1 MPKQLTNRELSAF
14 CEQIAM
20 ILNAGISPVEGISIM
35 LEDTTTAEG
44 KQILGKIFE
53 QIENGQSFHT
63 SISAAEV
70 FPKYALDMI
79 EIGEQSGRMEEVM
92 RSLSAYYEREE
103 NIAENIKSAVTYP
116 FVIIG
121 MMAIVI
127 LVLIIKVLPVFNQVF
142 IQLGTE
148 MTGFSRT
155 LLNLGTTISNYAL
168 VFIVIIAMLVLL
180 YIFMAKTPAGQKL
193 WGIFCAKS
201 IFTKPIYDKIASGRF
216 ASGMAL
222 TMSSGLDTDQ
232 SLEMVS
238 RLVDNSVMEKKIN
251 ECRTLISS
259 GTGFAEAL
267 VKVGI
272 FSSMYSRMISIGYKT
287 GSVEKVMAKIASG
300 YEDEVDSRMSH
311 LISVLEPTLVIIL
324 SVIVCL
330 ILLSVMLPL
339 MAVIGSI

>member
-1 MPKQLTNRELSAF
+1 MPKMLTNRELSSF
-14 CEQIAM
+14 CDQIAM

-35 LEDTTTAEG
+35 LEDTTTTEG
-44 KQILGKIFE
+44 REILGKIAK
-53 QIENGQSFHT
+53 QVDAGQSFHT
-63 SISAAEV
+63 SISAAGV

-79 EIGEQSGRMEEVM
+79 EIGEHSGRLEEVM
-92 RSLSAYYEREE
+92 RSLSTYYEREE

-121 MMAIVI
+121 MMMVVI

-142 IQLGTE
+142 IQLGTQ
-148 MTGFSRT
+148 MTGFSKT

-168 VFIVIIAMLVLL
+168 VFIIIIAMLVLL
-180 YIFMAKTPAGQKL
+180 YFFMAKTPAGQRL

-201 IFTKPIYDKIASGRF
+201 IFTRPIYDKIASGRF

-238 RLVDNSVMEKKIN
+238 RLVDNSVMEQKVN
-251 ECRTLISS
+251 DCRAQIAEGL
-259 GTGFAEAL
+259 GFAEAL
-267 VKVGI
+267 VKTGI

-287 GSVEKVMAKIASG
+287 GSVETVMAKIASG
-300 YEDEVDSRMSH
+300 YEEEVDTRMSH

-324 SVIVCL
+324 SVIVCM

-339 MAVIGSI
+339 MAVIGGM

>member
-1 MPKQLTNRELSAF
+1 MSKMLTNRELSSF
-14 CEQIAM
+14 CDQTAM

-44 KQILGKIFE
+44 KEILGRIAE
-53 QIENGQSFHT
+53 QIEIGQSFHT
-63 SISAAEV
+63 SISAAGV

-79 EIGEQSGRMEEVM
+79 EIGEQSGRLEEVM

-103 NIAENIKSAVTYP
+103 SISENIKSAVTYP

-121 MMAIVI
+121 MMAVVI
-127 LVLIIKVLPVFNQVF
+127 LILIMKVLPVFNQVF

-148 MTGFSRT
+148 MTGISKT
-155 LLNLGTTISNYAL
+155 LLGLGIAISNYAL

-180 YIFMAKTPAGQKL
+180 YFFLSKTPAGQKL

-201 IFTKPIYDKIASGRF
+201 IFTRPIYDKIASGRF

-222 TMSSGLDTDQ
+222 TMSSGLDTEH

-238 RLVDNSVMEKKIN
+238 RLVDNSVMQKKIN
-251 ECRTLISS
+251 DCRAYIAS
-259 GTGFAEAL
+259 GTGFSEAL

-272 FSSMYSRMISIGYKT
+272 FSNLYSRMITIGYKT
-287 GSVEKVMAKIASG
+287 GSVEHVLSKIAAG
-300 YEDEVDSRMSH
+300 YEDEVDTRMSH

-324 SVIVCL
+324 SIIVCM

-339 MAVIGSI
+339 MAIIGGM

>member
-1 MPKQLTNRELSAF
+1 MPKMLTNRELSSF
-14 CEQIAM
+14 CDQIAM

-35 LEDTTTAEG
+35 LEDTTTTEG
-44 KQILGKIFE
+44 REILGKIAE
-53 QIENGQSFHT
+53 QVDDGQSFHT
-63 SISAAEV
+63 SISAAGV

-79 EIGEQSGRMEEVM
+79 EIGEHSGRLEEVM
-92 RSLSAYYEREE
+92 HSLSAYYEREE
-103 NIAENIKSAVTYP
+103 NISENIKSAVTYP

-121 MMAIVI
+121 MMTIVI

-168 VFIVIIAMLVLL
+168 VFIIIIAMFVLL
-180 YIFMAKTPAGQKL
+180 YFFLAKTPAGQKL

-201 IFTKPIYDKIASGRF
+201 IFTRPIYDKIASGRF

-238 RLVDNSVMEKKIN
+238 RLVDNAVMEGKIN
-251 ECRTLISS
+251 DCRAQIAE
-259 GTGFAEAL
+259 GTGFSEAL
-267 VKVGI
+267 VKAGI
-272 FSSMYSRMISIGYKT
+272 FSSMYSRMITIGYKT

-300 YEDEVDSRMSH
+300 YEEEVDTRMSH

-324 SVIVCL
+324 SVVVCM

-339 MAVIGSI
+339 MAVIGGM

>member
-1 MPKQLTNRELSAF
+1 MPKMLTNRELSSF
-14 CEQIAM
+14 CDQIAM

-35 LEDTTTAEG
+35 LEDTTTTEG
-44 KQILGKIFE
+44 REILGKIAE
-53 QIENGQSFHT
+53 QVDAGQSFHT
-63 SISAAEV
+63 SISAAGV

-79 EIGEQSGRMEEVM
+79 EIGEHSGRLEEVM
-92 RSLSAYYEREE
+92 HSLSAYYEREE
-103 NIAENIKSAVTYP
+103 NISENIKSAVTYP

-121 MMAIVI
+121 MMTIVI

-168 VFIVIIAMLVLL
+168 VFIIIIAMFVLL
-180 YIFMAKTPAGQKL
+180 YFFLAKTPAGQKL

-201 IFTKPIYDKIASGRF
+201 IFTRPIYDKIASGRF

-238 RLVDNSVMEKKIN
+238 RLVDNAVMERKIN
-251 ECRTLISS
+251 DCRAQIAE
-259 GTGFAEAL
+259 GTGFSEAL
-267 VKVGI
+267 VKAGI
-272 FSSMYSRMISIGYKT
+272 FSSMYSRMITIGYKT

-300 YEDEVDSRMSH
+300 YEEEVDTRMSH

-324 SVIVCL
+324 SVVVCM

-339 MAVIGSI
+339 MAVIGGM

>member
-1 MPKQLTNRELSAF
+1 MPKMLTNRELSSF
-14 CEQIAM
+14 FDQIAM
-20 ILNAGISPVEGISIM
+20 ILNAGISPMEGISIM
-35 LEDTTTAEG
+35 LEDTTSAEG
-44 KQILGKIFE
+44 QEILGRIAE
-53 QIENGQSFHT
+53 QVDDGQSFHT
-63 SISAAEV
+63 SISAAGV

-79 EIGEQSGRMEEVM
+79 EIGEQSGRLEEVM
-92 RSLSAYYEREE
+92 RSLSDYYEREE

-121 MMAIVI
+121 MMTVVI
-127 LVLIIKVLPVFNQVF
+127 LILIIKILPIFSQVF
-142 IQLGTE
+142 QQLGTE

-168 VFIVIIAMLVLL
+168 VFIVIIAMFVLFYFFL
-180 YIFMAKTPAGQKL
+180 SKTPAGQKL

-201 IFTKPIYDKIASGRF
+201 IFTRPIYDKIASGRF

-222 TMSSGLDTDQ
+222 TLSSGLDTDQ

-238 RLVDNSVMEKKIN
+238 RLVDNSVMQKKIN
-251 ECRTLISS
+251 SCRTYISE

-272 FSSMYSRMISIGYKT
+272 FSSLYSRMITIGYKT
-287 GSVEKVMAKIASG
+287 GSVEHVMSKIASG
-300 YEDEVDSRMSH
+300 YEEEVDTRMSH
-311 LISVLEPTLVIIL
+311 LISILEPTLVIIL
-324 SVIVCL
+324 SIIVCM

-339 MAVIGSI
+339 MAVISGM

>member
-1 MPKQLTNRELSAF
+1 MPKMLTNRELSSF
-14 CEQIAM
+14 CDQIAM
-20 ILNAGISPVEGISIM
+20 ILNAGISPVEGITIM
-35 LEDTTTAEG
+35 LEDTTTTEG
-44 KQILGKIFE
+44 REILGKIAE
-53 QIENGQSFHT
+53 QVDAGQSFHT
-63 SISAAEV
+63 SISAAGV

-79 EIGEQSGRMEEVM
+79 EIGEHSGRLEEVM
-92 RSLSAYYEREE
+92 RSLSTYYEREE

-121 MMAIVI
+121 MMMVVI
-127 LVLIIKVLPVFNQVF
+127 LVLIIKVLPVFNQIF
-142 IQLGTE
+142 IQLGTQ
-148 MTGFSRT
+148 MTGFSKT

-168 VFIVIIAMLVLL
+168 VFMIIIAMLVLL
-180 YIFMAKTPAGQKL
+180 YFFMAKTPAGQKL

-201 IFTKPIYDKIASGRF
+201 IFTRPIYDKIASGRF

-238 RLVDNSVMEKKIN
+238 RLVDNSVMERKVN
-251 ECRTLISS
+251 DCRAQIAEGL
-259 GTGFAEAL
+259 GFAEAL
-267 VKVGI
+267 VKTGI

-287 GSVEKVMAKIASG
+287 GSVETVMAKIASG
-300 YEDEVDSRMSH
+300 YEEEVDTRMSH

-324 SVIVCL
+324 SVVVCM

-339 MAVIGSI
+339 MAVIGGM

>member
-14 CEQIAM
+14 CDQIAM

>member
-1 MPKQLTNRELSAF
+1 MPKMLTNRELSSF
-14 CEQIAM
+14 CDQIAM

-35 LEDTTTAEG
+35 LEDTTTTEG
-44 KQILGKIFE
+44 REILGKIAK
-53 QIENGQSFHT
+53 QVDAGQSFHT
-63 SISAAEV
+63 SISAAGV

-79 EIGEQSGRMEEVM
+79 EIGEHSGRLEEVM
-92 RSLSAYYEREE
+92 RSLSTYYEREE

-121 MMAIVI
+121 MMMVVI

-142 IQLGTE
+142 IQLGTQ
-148 MTGFSRT
+148 MTGFSKT

-168 VFIVIIAMLVLL
+168 VFIIIIAMLVLL
-180 YIFMAKTPAGQKL
+180 YFFMAKTPAGQKL

-201 IFTKPIYDKIASGRF
+201 IFTRPIYDKIASGRF

-238 RLVDNSVMEKKIN
+238 RLVDNSVMEQKVN
-251 ECRTLISS
+251 DCRAQIAEGL
-259 GTGFAEAL
+259 GFAEAL
-267 VKVGI
+267 VKTGI

-287 GSVEKVMAKIASG
+287 GSVETVMAKIASG
-300 YEDEVDSRMSH
+300 YEEEVDTRMSH

-324 SVIVCL
+324 SVVVCM

-339 MAVIGSI
+339 MAVIGGM

>member
-1 MPKQLTNRELSAF
+1 MSKMLTNRELSSF
-14 CEQIAM
+14 CDQIAM
-20 ILNAGISPVEGISIM
+20 ILNAGISPVEGVSIM
-35 LEDTTTAEG
+35 LEDTTTTEG
-44 KQILGKIFE
+44 REILGRIAE
-53 QIENGQSFHT
+53 QIDVGQSFHT
-63 SISAAEV
+63 SISAAGV

-79 EIGEQSGRMEEVM
+79 EIGEQSGRLEEVM

-121 MMAIVI
+121 MMTVVI

-142 IQLGTE
+142 LQLGTE

-168 VFIVIIAMLVLL
+168 VFIVLIALCVLL
-180 YIFMAKTPAGQKL
+180 YFFMAKTPAGQKL

-201 IFTKPIYDKIASGRF
+201 VFTRPIYDKIASGRF

-238 RLVDNSVMEKKIN
+238 RLVDNSVMEHKIN
-251 ECRTLISS
+251 DCRTYISS

-272 FSSMYSRMISIGYKT
+272 FSSMYSRMITIGYKT

-300 YEDEVDSRMSH
+300 YEEEVDSKMSH

-324 SVIVCL
+324 SVVVCM

-339 MAVIGSI
+339 MAVIGGI